1 MRNIGIYLIYRN
13 AKESL
18 AILFYEPAV
27 KLTFYFI
34 TFMSYLPKI
43 IELLLRKYVV
53 ASNVQRKIDDLVH
66 QLENS

>member
-27 KLTFYFI
+27 KLTFYFV
-34 TFMSYLPKI
+34 TLMSYLPKI
-43 IELLLRKYVV
+43 IELLLRKYIVP
-53 ASNVQRKIDDLVH
+53 SNVQRKINDLVH
-66 QLENS
+66 KLENS